1 MFIFAYMSQS
11 QPQLLRG
18 LKAVADPSRLRL
30 LGLLSEAQYSVSELS
45 AILEQSQPRVS
56 RHLRVMRDAGL
67 LERFRELHW
76 VYYRLALE
84 GPGAELS
91 RALLGLLDAADPQLL
106 KDRQRAASVLAGRE
120 AGPATGAASD
130 EERELAEVGR
140 AEIGGGDF
148 DSLLYVG
155 SEPTT
160 MLRAL
165 APLAR
170 RVLGLSESRAA
181 VQHARVALHGSGLAH
196 CMLRQGTLQSV
207 VADAAA
213 FDVVLVDRV
222 LSTAERPEQVLTDAL
237 PWLGPGG
244 RLVLV
249 EDYEAMALRTSDGNP
264 LAALREWISLV
275 GLRCERIRPVDTG
288 SSHLLVAIAE
298 ADESRAAA

>member
-1 MFIFAYMSQS
+1 MFIFAYMTHR

-30 LGLLSEAQYSVSELS
+30 LGLLSESQYAVSELS

-56 RHLRVMRDAGL
+56 RHLRVLREAGL

-76 VYYRLALE
+76 VYYRMAPE
-84 GPGAELS
+84 GPGADLA
-91 RALLGLLDAADPQLL
+91 RALLELLDPSDPQLL
-106 KDRQRAASVLAGRE
+106 QDRQRAAAVLAGRE
-120 AGPATGAASD
+120 AGATTGAASE

-140 AEIGGGDF
+140 AEIGGCDF
-148 DSLLYVG
+148 ESLLYVG
-155 SEPTT
+155 TEPTT

-181 VQHARVALHGSGLAH
+181 VQRARIVLHGAGLAH
-196 CMLRQGTLQSV
+196 CVLRQGSLESLGE
-207 VADAAA
+207 DATA

-222 LSTAERPEQVLTDAL
+222 LAATERPEQVLADAL
-237 PWLGPGG
+237 RWLGPGG

-264 LAALREWISLV
+264 LAALREWISLG

-288 SSHLLVAIAE
+288 NSHLLVAIAE
-298 ADESRAAA
+298 AGEGRAAA